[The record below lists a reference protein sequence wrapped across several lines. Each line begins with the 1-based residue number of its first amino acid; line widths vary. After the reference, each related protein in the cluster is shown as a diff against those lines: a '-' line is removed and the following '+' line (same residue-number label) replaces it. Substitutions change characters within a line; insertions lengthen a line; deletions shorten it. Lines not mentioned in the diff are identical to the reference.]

1 MGWRDWF
8 GGKRKTKVPDA
19 LWAQT
24 LTALSFLANLAV
36 DEQKRLKTLVEDF
49 LGEKEFSTAGGLE
62 LSDEICVAIA
72 AQGCLPIL
80 ELGLAAYRGWVG
92 IVVYPDEFVVARRI
106 EDEDGIVH
114 EFDDVLS
121 GEAWEGGPLII
132 SWHDA
137 QMAGSGY
144 NVVIHEFAHKLDM
157 LNGEADGI
165 PALHSGMT
173 SEAWDDVFI
182 PAYEDF
188 CRRVDNGEETDIDPY
203 ASDAPAEFFAVISE
217 NFFELPAVVNREY
230 PALYAL
236 LRSYYRQHPLGRLRE
251 PAGFLETTAMPQSTP
266 PSFQSLSGLYEPSA
280 IQQLSD
286 GRFLI
291 VEDEVGHPL
300 SLADIAA
307 DGTVRSRA
315 LTPRWF
321 EGNDAF
327 WELDDLEGLA
337 LDSAGHV
344 YAITSHSRDSDGDE
358 KKARDKLVRF
368 RIDGNRVSEPKVAKG
383 LKAALSAAHP
393 ELAVAATIGDVKGGG
408 GLNIEALEI
417 TPDRSRLLVGFR
429 SPLVNGRAIIASLE
443 NPVAIFEAGESP
455 RISPVLDTFDL
466 DGNGLRGMSYVPSLG
481 GYVLIGGP
489 VARERVQFQLWFWS
503 GRRGEEARQI
513 TVPGLTGFE
522 HAEGVSPAVI
532 DGRQQLI
539 IVSDDGSRDDDR
551 HGRFLLLDI
560 AQLQIAA

>member
-1 MGWRDWF
+1 
-8 GGKRKTKVPDA
+8 
-19 LWAQT
+19 
-24 LTALSFLANLAV
+24 
-36 DEQKRLKTLVEDF
+36 
-49 LGEKEFSTAGGLE
+49 
-62 LSDEICVAIA
+62 
-72 AQGCLPIL
+72 
-80 ELGLAAYRGWVG
+80 
-92 IVVYPDEFVVARRI
+92 
-106 EDEDGIVH
+106 
-114 EFDDVLS
+114 
-121 GEAWEGGPLII
+121 
-132 SWHDA
+132 
-137 QMAGSGY
+137 
-144 NVVIHEFAHKLDM
+144 
-157 LNGEADGI
+157 
-165 PALHSGMT
+165 
-173 SEAWDDVFI
+173 
-182 PAYEDF
+182 
-188 CRRVDNGEETDIDPY
+188 
-203 ASDAPAEFFAVISE
+203 
-217 NFFELPAVVNREY
+217 
-230 PALYAL
+230 
-236 LRSYYRQHPLGRLRE
+236 
-251 PAGFLETTAMPQSTP
+251 
-266 PSFQSLSGLYEPSA
+266 
-280 IQQLSD
+280 
-286 GRFLI
+286 
-291 VEDEVGHPL
+291 L
-300 SLADIAA
+300 SLVGIAA
-307 DGTVRSRA
+307 DGTVSSRP
-315 LTPRWF
+315 LTPGWF

-327 WELDDLEGLA
+327 WKLDDLEGLA

-368 RIDGNRVSEPKVAKG
+368 RIDGNRVREPKVAKG
-383 LKAALSAAHP
+383 LKAALTAAHP